1 MAKTVGDKIYIRS
14 GEKWQFNKNVAKNFK
29 KHVNKSIPLYE
40 DSHEII
46 KKISDIFLKNN
57 SVCYDL
63 GCSLGNLIKDLA
75 KRHKKK
81 RIKFFG
87 IDSSKDMIIE
97 ANKTNKDKRIVF
109 LNNDLENLNLDK
121 SNLIVC
127 HYSLQFTNIKKRQK
141 IINNIY
147 KSLRKNGCLLLFEK
161 IIEAKSN
168 INYISN
174 SIYDN
179 FKIQN
184 GYSKKEIKAKKL
196 SLKGILKPQLNKN
209 NINLLKRAGFSNY
222 EIIFKYTPFVGYIAI
237 K

>member
-81 RIKFFG
+81 
-87 IDSSKDMIIE
+87 
-97 ANKTNKDKRIVF
+97 KDK
-109 LNNDLENLNLDK
+109 
-121 SNLIVC
+121 
-127 HYSLQFTNIKKRQK
+127 
-141 IINNIY
+141 
-147 KSLRKNGCLLLFEK
+147 
-161 IIEAKSN
+161 
-168 INYISN
+168 
-174 SIYDN
+174 
-179 FKIQN
+179 
-184 GYSKKEIKAKKL
+184 
-196 SLKGILKPQLNKN
+196 
-209 NINLLKRAGFSNY
+209 
-222 EIIFKYTPFVGYIAI
+222 IFWN
-237 K
+237 